1 MDFLF
6 LLAGLII
13 GALIMWLFRKSAS
26 DPRVPEL
33 ERNLTE
39 SERQKSVLEER
50 IRQAEASAKTAT
62 DLLNEER
69 RRVIELSTK
78 IATLQAES
86 KNYLDRLE
94 NQKSELENL
103 HQRFKAEFENLS
115 AAILEEKSK
124 KFTEQNRANL
134 DIILNPLKEKLKDF
148 EQKVEQSYKIE
159 SAERNTLK
167 GEIKNLIDLNRQ
179 ISEEANNLAKA
190 LKGDTKKQ
198 GNWGEVILE
207 RILERSGL
215 IKGSEYE
222 LQFSTTNEEGRRI
235 QPDVII
241 NLPDNKHL
249 IVDSKVSLV
258 AYEAMVNA
266 ANEEDREK
274 ALKEH
279 IASVRNHI
287 KNLSEKNYQTSADFK
302 TPDFV
307 LLFMPIESSFG
318 IAIQADN
325 ELFGYAWD
333 KKIVIV
339 SPSTLLA
346 TLRTIASVWKQEK
359 QTRNAIEIARQGGAL
374 YDKFKSFMDDMLDV
388 GTKMG
393 AARKSYEEAM
403 QKLSS
408 GNGNIVKRIEDL
420 KKLGAKA
427 TKDLPQGLIER
438 AEEHLEGSE
447 K

>member
-279 IASVRNHI
+279 
-287 KNLSEKNYQTSADFK
+287 
-302 TPDFV
+302 
-307 LLFMPIESSFG
+307 
-318 IAIQADN
+318 
-325 ELFGYAWD
+325 
-333 KKIVIV
+333 
-339 SPSTLLA
+339 
-346 TLRTIASVWKQEK
+346 
-359 QTRNAIEIARQGGAL
+359 
-374 YDKFKSFMDDMLDV
+374 
-388 GTKMG
+388 
-393 AARKSYEEAM
+393 
-403 QKLSS
+403 
-408 GNGNIVKRIEDL
+408 
-420 KKLGAKA
+420 
-427 TKDLPQGLIER
+427 
-438 AEEHLEGSE
+438 
-447 K
+447 